1 MSAISIKQLLE
12 AGVHFGHQTGRW
24 NPKMKEFI
32 FGERNGIHI
41 VDLQRTLRL
50 FKEAIDFLYDLGV
63 EGKEVLFVGTKR
75 QAQEAIEEDA
85 VRCGMHFV
93 TNRWL
98 GGLLTNFQTI
108 QNSIKRYKQLE
119 TMKEDG
125 SYKNFSK
132 KEVAKLERERKK
144 LDKNLRGIREMSK
157 LPDSIFVID
166 TDREAIAVKEASRLG
181 IPVIAVVDTNCNP
194 DLIDYVIPGND
205 DALRSV
211 KLFTSTVSDAIQ
223 AGRSVWDT
231 RKEEER
237 LAKEEAEKVE
247 VVARA
252 AREAARVAR
261 KAEAEKAAAEKAAA
275 EKAEA
280 KKAAAEKAAA
290 KKVGPEEAEVKKG
303 EAPAAAEENISETAP
318 VAVEEVKPK
327 AEKAPEKAETKEVAE
342 EPAKVEKDAAAP
354 EDVATEADLVE
365 EKPKVEASKEQPEP
379 KAEGAEESEGAAIPA
394 KKAEEKTPARKRTVK
409 VEAEQ
414 ATEETV
420 EETATPAKAAE
431 AAAPAEAVKSEKE
444 SKTESTTPPNKKV
457 AKKAAP
463 RKSTTKKASTTKA
476 KATAAKKS
484 PAEKK
489 ASSDA
494 EKPVEEKSSAT
505 ADDAPK

>member
-1 MSAISIKQLLE
+1 LSAISIKQLLE
-12 AGVHFGHQTGRW
+12 AGVHFGHQTSRW

-50 FKEAIDFLYDLGV
+50 FKEAVDFLYDLGV

-85 VRCGMHFV
+85 KRCGMHFV

-119 TMKEDG
+119 TMKADG

-144 LDKNLRGIREMSK
+144 LDKNLRGIREMNK
-157 LPDSIFVID
+157 LPDSVFIID

-181 IPVIAVVDTNCNP
+181 IPIIAVVDTNCNP

-237 LAKEEAEKVE
+237 QAKEEAEKAE
-247 VVARA
+247 AVARV
-252 AREAARVAR
+252 AREAARAAR
-261 KAEAEKAAAEKAAA
+261 KAEAEKAAAERAAVEKIAA
-275 EKAEA
+275 EKAE
-280 KKAAAEKAAA
+280 KAGPEKAEVE
-290 KKVGPEEAEVKKG
+290 KV
-303 EAPAAAEENISETAP
+303 EAPAVAEEKVAEMAP
-318 VAVEEVKPK
+318 VAVEAVKPK
-327 AEKAPEKAETKEVAE
+327 AEKATKKAKTKEVAE
-342 EPAKVEKDAAAP
+342 EPAKTEKDAAVP
-354 EDVATEADLVE
+354 EDAAVEAEPLE
-365 EKPKVEASKEQPEP
+365 AKPKVEASEEQLEP
-379 KAEGAEESEGAAIPA
+379 KAEGAEESKEAARPA
-394 KKAEEKTPARKRTVK
+394 KKAKEKKPARKRIVK
-409 VEAEQ
+409 VEQ
-414 ATEETV
+414 AV
-420 EETATPAKAAE
+420 EESATPAKVAEE
-431 AAAPAEAVKSEKE
+431 AADSAKAVKTEEKSEI
-444 SKTESTTPPNKKV
+444 ESTAPPKKKV
-457 AKKAAP
+457 AKRAAP
-463 RKSTTKKASTTKA
+463 RKSTTKKASTTKS

-484 PAEKK
+484 PAKK
-489 ASSDA
+489 EASKNA
-494 EKPVEEKSSAT
+494 EKTVDEKGSAT

>member
-1 MSAISIKQLLE
+1 
-12 AGVHFGHQTGRW
+12 
-24 NPKMKEFI
+24 MKEFI

-50 FKEAIDFLYDLGV
+50 FKEAVDFLYDLGV

-85 VRCGMHFV
+85 KRCGMHFV

-119 TMKEDG
+119 TMKADG

-144 LDKNLRGIREMSK
+144 LDKNLRGIREMNK
-157 LPDSIFVID
+157 LPDSVFIID

-247 VVARA
+247 AAARV
-252 AREAARVAR
+252 AREAARAAR
-261 KAEAEKAAAEKAAA
+261 KAEAEKVAAQKAEAEKVAAQKAEAEKVAAQKAEAEKNEAEKAAA
-275 EKAEA
+275 
-280 KKAAAEKAAA
+280 AAA
-290 KKVGPEEAEVKKG
+290 KVAAAQV
-303 EAPAAAEENISETAP
+303 EAPAPAEEKVAETVP
-318 VAVEEVKPK
+318 VAVEEVEPK
-327 AEKAPEKAETKEVAE
+327 AEKAPGKAEKKDVAE
-342 EPAKVEKDAAAP
+342 EPAKVEKDAATP
-354 EDVATEADLVE
+354 EVAAAEAGPVV
-365 EKPKVEASKEQPEP
+365 EKPKVEVSEEQPEP
-379 KAEGAEESEGAAIPA
+379 KAEGAEEAAKPA
-394 KKAEEKTPARKRTVK
+394 KKAEEKKTARKRIVK
-409 VEAEQ
+409 VEAGP
-414 ATEETV
+414 TGEEPVV
-420 EETATPAKAAE
+420 EAATPAKTVEEVAASSD
-431 AAAPAEAVKSEKE
+431 AVKTDDE
-444 SKTESTTPPNKKV
+444 SKTESEAPPKKKV

-463 RKSTTKKASTTKA
+463 RKATTKKASTTKA

-484 PAEKK
+484 PAKKK
-489 ASSDA
+489 ATKEA
-494 EKPVEEKSSAT
+494 EKPGDE
-505 ADDAPK
+505 